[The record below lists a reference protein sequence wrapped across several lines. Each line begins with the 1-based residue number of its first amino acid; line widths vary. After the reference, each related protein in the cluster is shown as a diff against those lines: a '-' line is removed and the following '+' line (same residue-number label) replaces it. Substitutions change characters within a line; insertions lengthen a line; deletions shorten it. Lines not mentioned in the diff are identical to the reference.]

1 MEEQDTLWL
10 AAGATTQEA
19 ASITAIRRSR
29 RRRRKWM
36 KIHHRKLP
44 RSSRRTFK
52 SDEALKCIQRDF
64 TGRADLDFIP
74 LYGKEFSRIFR
85 ISRTRFQKM
94 MEDVMTS
101 GIQFHQPKKNRQSA
115 SQASL
120 EAKLLLPMQ
129 CLAFGIPVTAV
140 APYFQMSTTMAFDC

>member
-10 AAGATTQEA
+10 AAGATTQQA

-29 RRRRKWM
+29 RRRKRM
-36 KIHHRKLP
+36 KIDHRKLP

-94 MEDVMTS
+94 MEDVMAS
-101 GIQFHQPKKNRQSA
+101 GIQFYQPKKNRQSA